1 MASLT
6 FTLSTV
12 PNKETNKV
20 EILARYRNTRKVA
33 QRAHTRIFIL
43 PEYWENEDIV
53 VTKRKNTLEVQ
64 EHKAAEAKFKALKT
78 EITEGTD

>member
-12 PNKETNKV
+12 TNMDTGKA

-33 QRAHTRIFIL
+33 QRAHTRTFIL
-43 PEYWENEDIV
+43 PEYWDGEKV
-53 VTKRKNTLEVQ
+53 VINKRREKSTYCP
-64 EHKAAEAKFKALKT
+64 AAAGESDPGRRDTA
-78 EITEGTD
+78 G